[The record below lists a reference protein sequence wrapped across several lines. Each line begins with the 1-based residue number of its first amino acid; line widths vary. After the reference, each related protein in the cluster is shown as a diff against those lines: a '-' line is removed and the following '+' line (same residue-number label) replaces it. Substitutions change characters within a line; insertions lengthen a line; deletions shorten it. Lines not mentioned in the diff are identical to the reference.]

1 MSTTEALNTH
11 SIREYNDA
19 IYGLMYDLSNTKGAD
34 PRAVPFAKLLRP
46 FLFWNQDFDDL
57 LQMMAATLP
66 VFTGFHRAAATRSDY
81 SFIFANEELDKLL
94 YIGAQLLDQEQ
105 FEISER
111 EDPAEMLR
119 PPYNFEELARQM
131 DDFYTLVKAEEERL
145 GLNGNDAIKE
155 LMAIDPLQRVE
166 QYKDLVMSIISAK
179 NAVYNIIRSHG
190 KVLLPDIEAHIE
202 SLIPGDQNYILHGL
216 DAFPSDPEILDFLR
230 QFIKKHQGEWI
241 AEKASVYAQRVES
254 GIKTSGWE

>member
-1 MSTTEALNTH
+1 MSSTEALSSH

-19 IYGLMYDLSNTKGAD
+19 IYGLMFELSNTEGTD
-34 PRAVPFAKLLRP
+34 PLAVPFARLLRP
-46 FLFWNQDFDDL
+46 FLFWNQGFSDL
-57 LQMMAATLP
+57 QQMMAATFP
-66 VFTGFHRAAATRSDY
+66 VFTGFRRAASTRSDY

-111 EDPAEMLR
+111 DDPAEMLR

-131 DDFYTLVKAEEERL
+131 DDFHTLVKTEEERL

-155 LMAIDPLQRVE
+155 LMAIEPLQRAE
-166 QYKDLVMSIISAK
+166 QYNDLVMNIISAK
-179 NAVYNIIRSHG
+179 NAVYNIIRRHG

-216 DAFPSDPEILDFLR
+216 DAFPSDLDILAFLR